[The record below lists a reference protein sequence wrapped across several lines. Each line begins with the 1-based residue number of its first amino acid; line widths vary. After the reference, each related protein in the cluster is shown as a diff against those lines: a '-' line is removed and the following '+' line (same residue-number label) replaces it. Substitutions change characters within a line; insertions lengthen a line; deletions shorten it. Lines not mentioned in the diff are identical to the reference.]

1 MGQLNSTPS
10 LDVQTTTAEGHGA
23 LTSQMTSLNC
33 VPHSILNNDIIL
45 DNILPNLA
53 LEDVVTVRQVGTKSP
68 ITRDY
73 ESISRAAYAGE
84 PPIATMHERNCCM
97 EAYAYP

>member
-10 LDVQTTTAEGHGA
+10 LDVQTIAEGHGA
-23 LTSQMTSLNC
+23 LTSQMTSLNS
-33 VPHSILNNDIIL
+33 VQDSILNNDIIL

-53 LEDVVTVRQVGTKSP
+53 LEDIVAVRQVGTKSP
-68 ITRDY
+68 FTRDY
-73 ESISRAAYAGE
+73 QSVSRAVYAGE
-84 PPIATMHERNCCM
+84 PPTATMHERNCCM